1 MIKRQISSYV
11 LIGLFH
17 NFVFLISYFFF
28 TNIININPSLFVI
41 VSYPILIFIPYYLNG
56 KFTFK
61 VDLNIK
67 SYVKYFISFALISI
81 FNVLI
86 LEFFYSYL
94 KINHNLV
101 QVSFIIITAIMS
113 FIISKIY
120 IFKKN

>member
-17 NFVFLISYFFF
+17 NIVFLVSYFFF
-28 TNIININPSLFVI
+28 TNILNINPSLFVI
-41 VSYPILIFIPYYLNG
+41 FSYPILIFIPYYLNG

-67 SYVKYFISFALISI
+67 SYVKYFLSFALLNI

-86 LEFFYSYL
+86 LEFFYNYL
-94 KINHNLV
+94 KFNHNLV
-101 QVSFIIITAIMS
+101 QISFVIITAVVS